1 MVRGSIRTFFVHLI
15 LKESTMTTTTMHPE
29 TYELVSAIARY
40 LDRETERERRF
51 ESEYRSE
58 GNDHRADASLER
70 AFAYECAHSF
80 VLGVMDSLDA
90 SCAI

>member
-1 MVRGSIRTFFVHLI
+1 
-15 LKESTMTTTTMHPE
+15 MTTTTMHPE
-29 TYELVSAIARY
+29 TYALVSAIARY

-58 GNDHRADASLER
+58 GKGRMADAAHER

-80 VLGVMDSLDA
+80 VLGMLDGA
-90 SCAI
+90 E

>member
-1 MVRGSIRTFFVHLI
+1 
-15 LKESTMTTTTMHPE
+15 MTITTMHPE

-40 LDRETERERRF
+40 LDREMERERRF

-58 GNDHRADASLER
+58 GSGRMADAAHER

-80 VLGVMDSLDA
+80 VMGMLDGA
-90 SCAI
+90 E

>member
-1 MVRGSIRTFFVHLI
+1 MA
-15 LKESTMTTTTMHPE
+15 TTMHPE

-58 GNDHRADASLER
+58 GKGQMADAAHER
-70 AFAYECAHSF
+70 AFAYERAHNY
-80 VLGVMDSLDA
+80 VMGMLDA
-90 SCAI
+90 AE